1 MGITEDIAIME
12 PMLPAQGNRELED
25 MAMSLAKKGSSLAGT
40 LHPVVR
46 QSIGN
51 LVRSMNCYY
60 SNLIEGHDTHPRD
73 IDKALA
79 GDFSSNPKQRNLQM
93 EAKAHIEV
101 QQMIDV
107 GEGPDVIPSR
117 SFVTWAHREFCQR
130 LPEEL
135 LWVTNPDTGA
145 KLQVVPGEFR
155 QAEVTVGQHIP
166 PQAKN
171 LDRFFAR
178 FEQAYN
184 PENLSMLQQ
193 VIAIAASHHRL
204 VWIHPF
210 LDGNGRVT
218 RLLSHAWLIKTEIG
232 STLWS
237 ASRGLA
243 RNVEEYKAHLMAA
256 DALRKG
262 DMDGRGNLSHEELV
276 KFCRFF
282 LQTCIDQVDYMA
294 GLLDPQTML
303 TRMKIHID
311 EEIALKR
318 LPKGSFSLLRE
329 ALKAGEFKRGEA
341 EDITGYQERQARS
354 VLSALLSQGY
364 LVSDTKTGPV
374 RLGFPIEA
382 AERWLPKLYPAG
394 I

>member
-1 MGITEDIAIME
+1 MTEDIAMME

-46 QSIGN
+46 NSIGN

-79 GDFSSNPKQRNLQM
+79 GDFSSNPQQRNLQM

-101 QQMIDV
+101 QQMIDE
-107 GEGPDVIPSR
+107 GKGPDVIPSR
-117 SFVTWAHREFCQR
+117 SFVTWAHQEFCQR

-135 LWVTNPDTGA
+135 LWVTNPDTGE

-155 QAEVTVGQHIP
+155 QAEVIVGRHVP
-166 PQAKN
+166 PRASS

-184 PENLSMLQQ
+184 PQHLSMLQQ

-218 RLLSHAWLIKTEIG
+218 RLLSHAWLLKTEIG

-243 RNVEEYKAHLMAA
+243 RNVEEYKARLMAA
-256 DALRKG
+256 DAPRKG

-276 KFCRFF
+276 NFCRFF

-294 GLLDPQTML
+294 GLLDPETIL

-329 ALKAGEFKRGEA
+329 ALKAGEFRRGEA

-354 VLSALLSQGY
+354 VLSALLSKGY